1 VPTSIKNQAVNKTE
15 GLLNNSV
22 NEFLNAFGA
31 GRSEV
36 SIGGI
41 STIKENVIKR
51 LSVRK
56 HLN

>member
-1 VPTSIKNQAVNKTE
+1 
-15 GLLNNSV
+15 
-22 NEFLNAFGA
+22 
-31 GRSEV
+31 V

-56 HLN
+56 HLNWLNALESVVWDFVVFVIVSKLK